1 MYKTVGKDG
10 FKMKKILSVVLLVIL
25 VLTASLAL
33 AEDSKDEMTLE
44 KLGITATLPEYY
56 TRNNGFAVLLEKGIV
71 SRKPFVSILAIE
83 YFPLPMETYQQLEE
97 SIDSMTE
104 EEIELI
110 RNLFSVPAQL
120 VVTDGDFEAV
130 KPYLESEPVSD
141 PVQLGSAEGYTYW
154 YVPTV
159 SEAYLQVF
167 DGEDSEQQ
175 KAYEEELSG
184 LRTEFLEDLKKASF
198 FKPVDEEAE
207 FVGQVISFT
216 SKDLDGNT
224 VTSAELF
231 ANNKVTMVN
240 VWGTW
245 CGNCTGEMGELA
257 EIHKRLQ
264 EKGCGIVGVEQEY
277 GITDE
282 IAKEAREILSS
293 NGVTYPNVLIPEND
307 PVFDRIQ
314 GYPTTFFVDSEGKIL
329 TYPIVGA
336 AVSEY
341 EAAVDSLLNNEE
353 VAHVEGKDA
362 ATNSGKAYRVIVY
375 DKDGPVKGAVIQFC
389 DPSTCTLGKTDA
401 EGVATFDMPEGT
413 VYDVHVLKVPAGY
426 KKEAET
432 YHTLDK
438 YSDINIILEKE

>member
-83 YFPLPMETYQQLEE
+83 YFPLPMETYQKLEE
-97 SIDSMTE
+97 SIDSMSE
-104 EEIELI
+104 EEIETI

-159 SEAYLQVF
+159 SEAYLQV
-167 DGEDSEQQ
+167 
-175 KAYEEELSG
+175 
-184 LRTEFLEDLKKASF
+184 

-293 NGVTYPNVLIPEND
+293 NGVTYPNVLVPEND

-314 GYPTTFFVDSEGKIL
+314 
-329 TYPIVGA
+329 
-336 AVSEY
+336 
-341 EAAVDSLLNNEE
+341 
-353 VAHVEGKDA
+353 
-362 ATNSGKAYRVIVY
+362 
-375 DKDGPVKGAVIQFC
+375 C
-389 DPSTCTLGKTDA
+389 
-401 EGVATFDMPEGT
+401 
-413 VYDVHVLKVPAGY
+413 
-426 KKEAET
+426 
-432 YHTLDK
+432 
-438 YSDINIILEKE
+438 